1 MKQKQTLRATLFA
14 LSASIVLPTA
24 PVFGQET
31 APPVVAPPS
40 PVTTTTAPPPRIVVT
55 PPAAQQPAPTPAP
68 RVTLPPVPEV
78 QAPAD
83 APEARRAATRTT
95 RAAPRARAAA
105 PRATSAPVAEAVAPA
120 PTAELPP
127 TTVEPVPP
135 VAPVSALSPATGATG
150 EAAEPAAGPSLFW
163 LIAGL
168 AGLALIAL
176 ITFLAL
182 RRRRTDEEVY
192 YEEPAL
198 VEEPAPV
205 AVEPVAPAPE
215 PDDYQE
221 PLIAPAP
228 TFAREPAQE
237 PAPAPVR
244 EVAAPTVSAADETD
258 VAALAA
264 SSDAGGERPWLEFL
278 LRPVRAGTSRD
289 ETIVQYD
296 LTIANTG
303 GRDAHDVRVTS
314 WLFPAG
320 TSEMEQSLIDGPAE
334 ARAAE
339 ADIAAGEGVRI
350 VGEASLAKAGLS
362 DETVLPVL
370 VAEARYRLPDGREG
384 RTRAAFE
391 IGMSAD
397 GHIAPFPIDRA
408 TGLVEFVEARLHG
421 EPERV

>member
-1 MKQKQTLRATLFA
+1 MKQKQILRAAIFA
-14 LSASIVLPTA
+14 LSASIALPMA

-31 APPVVAPPS
+31 APPPVVVAPPS

-55 PPAAQQPAPTPAP
+55 PPAAQQPAPAPAP

-78 QAPAD
+78 EAPAP

-95 RAAPRARAAA
+95 RAAPRAAPAAA
-105 PRATSAPVAEAVAPA
+105 PAESAASAPEPA
-120 PTAELPP
+120 PPP
-127 TTVEPVPP
+127 TTVEPTP

-163 LIAGL
+163 LIVGL
-168 AGLALIAL
+168 AGLAVIAL

-182 RRRRTDEEVY
+182 RRRRPDEEVH
-192 YEEPAL
+192 YEAPAL
-198 VEEPAPV
+198 VEEPVSVV
-205 AVEPVAPAPE
+205 AEPAAPAPE
-215 PDDYQE
+215 PADYQE

-228 TFAREPAQE
+228 TFAREPA
-237 PAPAPVR
+237 PAPAR
-244 EVAAPTVSAADETD
+244 EVPEPTVSAADEGD

-264 SSDAGGERPWLEFL
+264 SSDASGERPWLEFL
-278 LRPVRAGTSRD
+278 LRPVRAGTSSD

-303 GRDAHDVRVTS
+303 GRDASEVRVAS

-350 VGEASLAKAGLS
+350 EGEASLAKAGLS

-397 GHIAPFPIDRA
+397 GHIAPFPVDRA

>member
-1 MKQKQTLRATLFA
+1 MKQKQTLRATLVA

-24 PVFGQET
+24 PVSGQET

-40 PVTTTTAPPPRIVVT
+40 PVTTTTPPPRIVVT
-55 PPAAQQPAPTPAP
+55 PPAAQRPALAPAP

-78 QAPAD
+78 RAPAT
-83 APEARRAATRTT
+83 APEASRTATRTT

-105 PRATSAPVAEAVAPA
+105 PRATAAPAADAADAASPAPVAELPA
-120 PTAELPP
+120 TALASA
-127 TTVEPVPP
+127 PP

-150 EAAEPAAGPSLFW
+150 EAAEPAGPSLFG

-168 AGLALIAL
+168 AGLAVIAL

-192 YEEPAL
+192 YEETAL
-198 VEEPAPV
+198 VAEPAPV
-205 AVEPVAPAPE
+205 AVAPAPE
-215 PDDYQE
+215 PADYQE

-228 TFAREPAQE
+228 TFAREPA
-237 PAPAPVR
+237 PARDVI
-244 EVAAPTVSAADETD
+244 APTVSAADEAD

-303 GRDAHDVRVTS
+303 GKDAREVRVTS

-320 TSEMEQSLIDGPAE
+320 TSEMEQSLIDGPTE

-350 VGEASLAKAGLS
+350 EGEASLAKAGLS

-397 GHIAPFPIDRA
+397 GEIAPFPIDRA

>member
-1 MKQKQTLRATLFA
+1 MKRKQTLRATLFA

-24 PVFGQET
+24 PVSGQET
-31 APPVVAPPS
+31 APPPLVAPPS

-55 PPAAQQPAPTPAP
+55 PPTAQQPAPAPAP

-78 QAPAD
+78 ETPAPETRGAPA
-83 APEARRAATRTT
+83 RTS
-95 RAAPRARAAA
+95 RAAPRARAAT
-105 PRATSAPVAEAVAPA
+105 PRAAPAVAPA
-120 PTAELPP
+120 ETAAPVPVAEISP
-127 TTVEPVPP
+127 TTVEPLPP
-135 VAPVSALSPATGATG
+135 AAPALSPATGTTG
-150 EAAEPAAGPSLFW
+150 EAAEPAVGPSPFW

-182 RRRRTDEEVY
+182 RRRRADEEVH
-192 YEEPAL
+192 YEERAF
-198 VEEPAPV
+198 VEEPA
-205 AVEPVAPAPE
+205 AVGAEPVAAALE
-215 PDDYQE
+215 PSDYQE

-228 TFAREPAQE
+228 VVAREPA
-237 PAPAPVR
+237 PTPVR

-264 SSDAGGERPWLEFL
+264 SSNAGGERPWLEFL
-278 LRPVRAGTSRD
+278 LRPVRAGTSSD

-303 GRDAHDVRVTS
+303 GRDASEVRVTS

-350 VGEASLAKAGLS
+350 QGEASLAKAGLS

-384 RTRAAFE
+384 RTRASFE